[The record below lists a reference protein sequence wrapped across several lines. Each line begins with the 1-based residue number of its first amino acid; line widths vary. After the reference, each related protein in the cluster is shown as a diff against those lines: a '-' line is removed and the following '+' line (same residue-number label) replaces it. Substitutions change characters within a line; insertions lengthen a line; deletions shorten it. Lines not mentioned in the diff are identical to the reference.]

1 MVMSL
6 VKGSEIPAS
15 NTKHGNFTKLVQDQ
29 KNRQQKILNQIN
41 AKVEEVTGQI
51 VQEYLERKP
60 HYSTIGGFTK
70 FPTVEGVRQ
79 QQLQNLG

>member
-6 VKGSEIPAS
+6 VKGSGVPAT
-15 NTKHGNFTKLVQDQ
+15 NTKHGNFSKLVQDQ
-29 KNRQQKILNQIN
+29 KNRQQKILSQIN

-60 HYSTIGGFTK
+60 YHSTVGGFTK
-70 FPTVEGVRQ
+70 FPTPEAVRQ
-79 QQLQNLG
+79 QQSVG

>member
-15 NTKHGNFTKLVQDQ
+15 NTKHGNFSKLVQDQ

-51 VQEYLERKP
+51 IQEYLNRKP
-60 HYSTIGGFTK
+60 YHSTVGGFMK
-70 FPTVEGVRQ
+70 FPTPEAVRQ
-79 QQLQNLG
+79 LENIG